1 MRIPESFLDTLR
13 QSSDIVSVMSSYVQV
28 KRTGRDYVCSCP
40 FHSEKTPSCHIY
52 TESQSFY
59 CFGCGAGGDVINFI
73 RLIERLDYV
82 ESVRFLA
89 QRAGLSMP
97 EDEIA
102 DGGASRR
109 MRLLEMNREA
119 ARYFRDVLVS
129 EEGREGLDYLRERG
143 LLPNTIRRYGLGFA
157 PDGWH
162 GLHYFLRAK
171 GYTDDEMLSGAL
183 LARRNNSV
191 YDKFRRRVMFPII
204 DRRGNVIAF
213 GGRTL
218 EKDAPA
224 KYLNSDET
232 LVFQKRENLFSLNFA
247 KNTKEKCLILCEGYM
262 DVIALNQAGFD
273 NAVAT
278 LGTAITPQQANLM
291 KRYTNEV
298 VISYDSDEAG
308 QKATVKAMNLLGEV
322 GITARVLKIP
332 DAKDPDEYI
341 KRFGAEQFR
350 TILASAGSAVEFEF
364 AKLKNGLELSSSEG
378 KTEFLKRA
386 VAFLAVLRS
395 DTERMVYTAEAAR
408 LTGQQASVLREVVE
422 DRRKKDRFYE
432 RRDSER
438 RLIRGTGGGAG
449 GSPASARYSREER
462 AQRGIVS
469 YLFHSPD
476 LLPHIEKKLTEED
489 FSDEFYRRV
498 YFFGAKR
505 IKSGS
510 PLEISSIGDEFTA
523 EETGKI
529 TGICREGDRHPHSLP
544 QLDEYIEELLRQ
556 RAKKTEKPPA
566 AMSDAELLAKM
577 EERRLALAQK
587 EKRRQG
593 GG

>member
-1 MRIPESFLDTLR
+1 MARIPESFLDTLR
-13 QSSDIVSVMSSYVQV
+13 QSSDIVSVVSSYVEV
-28 KRTGRDYVCSCP
+28 KRTGRDYVCACP

-97 EDEIA
+97 EDEIT
-102 DGGASRR
+102 DQGANRR
-109 MRLLEMNREA
+109 VRMLEMNREA
-119 ARYFRDVLVS
+119 ARYFRDVLLS

-143 LLPNTIRRYGLGFA
+143 LHPNTIRRYGLGFA

-162 GLHYFLRAK
+162 NLHYYLKSK
-171 GYTDDEMLSGAL
+171 GFSDDEMLSGAL
-183 LARRNNSV
+183 LARKDNSV

-298 VISYDSDEAG
+298 VISYDSDAAG
-308 QKATVKAMNLLGEV
+308 QKATVRAINLLGEA

-332 DAKDPDEYI
+332 DAKDPDEFV

-350 TILASAGSAVEFEF
+350 TILASAGSAVDFEF
-364 AKLKNGLELSSSEG
+364 AKLKLGLELSSAEG
-378 KTEFLKRA
+378 KAEFLKRA
-386 VAFLAVLRS
+386 VGFLAELRS
-395 DTERMVYTAEAAR
+395 DTERMVYTAEAAG
-408 LTGQQASVLREVVE
+408 LTGQQASALREVVE
-422 DRRKKDRFYE
+422 ERRKKDRFYE
-432 RRDSER
+432 RRDEER
-438 RLIRGTGGGAG
+438 KLIRGTGNAKPGA
-449 GSPASARYSREER
+449 PAEAHYSKEER
-462 AQRGIVS
+462 IQRGIVA

-476 LLPHIEKKLTEED
+476 LLPHIVKKITAED

-498 YFFGAKR
+498 YDFGVNRLKN
-505 IKSGS
+505 GL

-523 EETGKI
+523 EEAGRI
-529 TGICREGDRHPHSLP
+529 TGICRQADRLPYSLP
-544 QLDEYIEELLRQ
+544 QLDEYIDELVR
-556 RAKKTEKPPA
+556 RREKKAEKPLSELTDEEMLERVRARKRENEAKA
-566 AMSDAELLAKM
+566 A
-577 EERRLALAQK
+577 RR
-587 EKRRQG
+587 G
-593 GG
+593 G

>member
-1 MRIPESFLDTLR
+1 MARIPESFLDTLR
-13 QSSDIVSVMSSYVQV
+13 QSSDIVSVISSYVEV

-52 TESQSFY
+52 TENQSFY
-59 CFGCGAGGDVINFI
+59 CFGCSAGGDVINFI

-97 EDEIA
+97 EDEIT
-102 DGGASRR
+102 DQGANRR
-109 MRLLEMNREA
+109 VRMLEMNREA
-119 ARYFRDVLVS
+119 ARYFRDVLLS
-129 EEGREGLDYLRERG
+129 EAGREGLDYLRERG
-143 LLPNTIRRYGLGFA
+143 LHPNTIRRYGLGFA
-157 PDGWH
+157 PDDWH
-162 GLHYFLRAK
+162 SLHYALRAK
-171 GYTDDEMLSGAL
+171 GFSDDEMLSGAL
-183 LARRNNSV
+183 LARKNNSV

-298 VISYDSDEAG
+298 VISYDSDAAG
-308 QKATVKAMNLLGEV
+308 QKATVRAINLLGEA

-332 DAKDPDEYI
+332 DAKDPDEFV

-350 TILASAGSAVEFEF
+350 TILASAGSAVDFEF
-364 AKLKNGLELSSSEG
+364 AKLKIGLELSSAEG
-378 KTEFLKRA
+378 KAEFLKRA
-386 VAFLAVLRS
+386 VGFLADLRS

-408 LTGQQASVLREVVE
+408 LTGQQASALREVVE
-422 DRRKKDRFYE
+422 DRRKKDRYYE
-432 RRDSER
+432 RRDGER
-438 RLIRGTGGGAG
+438 KLIRGAGSAKPGA
-449 GSPASARYSREER
+449 PAEAHYSKAER
-462 AQRGIVS
+462 VQRGIIA

-476 LLPHIEKKLTEED
+476 LLPHIVKKITAED

-498 YFFGAKR
+498 YDFGVNR
-505 IKSGS
+505 LKSGL

-523 EETGKI
+523 EEAGRI
-529 TGICREGDRHPHSLP
+529 TGICRQADRLPYSLP
-544 QLDEYIEELLRQ
+544 QLDEYIDELVRQ
-556 RAKKTEKPPA
+556 REKKTEKPL
-566 AMSDAELLAKM
+566 SELTDEELLARVQARKR
-577 EERRLALAQK
+577 ENEARAAARR
-587 EKRRQG
+587 G
-593 GG
+593 G

>member
-1 MRIPESFLDTLR
+1 MARIPDSFLDTLR
-13 QSSDIVSVMSSYVQV
+13 QSSDIVSVISSYVEV

-97 EDEIA
+97 EDEIT
-102 DGGASRR
+102 DQGANRR
-109 MRLLEMNREA
+109 VRMLEMNREA
-119 ARYFRDVLVS
+119 ARYFRDALLS

-143 LLPNTIRRYGLGFA
+143 LHPNTIRRYGLGFA

-162 GLHYFLRAK
+162 NLQFALRAK
-171 GYTDDEMLSGAL
+171 GFSDEEMLSGAL
-183 LARRNNSV
+183 LARKNNSV

-298 VISYDSDEAG
+298 VISYDSDAAG
-308 QKATVKAMNLLGEV
+308 QKATVRAINLLGEA

-332 DAKDPDEYI
+332 DAKDPDEFV

-350 TILASAGSAVEFEF
+350 TILASAGSAVDFEF
-364 AKLKNGLELSSSEG
+364 AKLGIGLELSDAEG
-378 KTEFLKRA
+378 KAEFLKRA
-386 VAFLAVLRS
+386 VGFLADLRS

-408 LTGQQASVLREVVE
+408 LTGQQASALREVVE
-422 DRRKKDRFYE
+422 DRRKKDRYYE
-432 RRDSER
+432 RRGEER
-438 RLIRGTGGGAG
+438 KLIRGTGGTKPGA
-449 GSPASARYSREER
+449 PAEAHYSKEER
-462 AQRGIVS
+462 VQRGIIA

-476 LLPHIEKKLTEED
+476 LLPHIGKKITAED

-498 YFFGAKR
+498 YNFGANR
-505 IKSGS
+505 LKSGL

-523 EETGKI
+523 EEAGRI
-529 TGICREGDRHPHSLP
+529 TGICRQADRLAYSLP
-544 QLDEYIEELLRQ
+544 QLDEYIDELVRQ
-556 RAKKTEKPPA
+556 REKKAEKPLSALTEEEMLAYAQARKRANEAKA
-566 AMSDAELLAKM
+566 A
-577 EERRLALAQK
+577 ERR
-587 EKRRQG
+587 G
-593 GG
+593 

>member
-1 MRIPESFLDTLR
+1 MARIPESFLDTLR
-13 QSSDIVSVMSSYVQV
+13 QSSDIVSVVSSYVEV

-52 TESQSFY
+52 TENQSFY

-97 EDEIA
+97 EDEIT
-102 DGGASRR
+102 DQGANRR
-109 MRLLEMNREA
+109 VRMLEMNREA
-119 ARYFRDVLVS
+119 ARYFRDVLLS

-143 LLPNTIRRYGLGFA
+143 LHPNTIRRYGLGFA

-162 GLHYFLRAK
+162 SLHYYLKSK
-171 GYTDDEMLSGAL
+171 GFSDDEMLSGAL
-183 LARRNNSV
+183 LARKNNSV

-298 VISYDSDEAG
+298 VISYDSDAAG
-308 QKATVKAMNLLGEV
+308 QKATVRAINLLGEA

-332 DAKDPDEYI
+332 DAKDPDEFV

-350 TILASAGSAVEFEF
+350 AILASAGSAVDFEF
-364 AKLKNGLELSSSEG
+364 AKLKLGLELSSAEG

-386 VAFLAVLRS
+386 VGFLAELRS
-395 DTERMVYTAEAAR
+395 DTERMVYTAEAAG
-408 LTGQQASVLREVVE
+408 LTGQQASALREVVE
-422 DRRKKDRFYE
+422 ERRKKDRFYE
-432 RRDSER
+432 RRDEER
-438 RLIRGTGGGAG
+438 KLIRGTGSAKPGA
-449 GSPASARYSREER
+449 PAEAHYSKEER
-462 AQRGIVS
+462 VQRGIVA

-476 LLPHIEKKLTEED
+476 LLPHIVKKITAED

-498 YFFGAKR
+498 YDFGVNRLKN
-505 IKSGS
+505 GL

-523 EETGKI
+523 EEAGRI
-529 TGICREGDRHPHSLP
+529 TGICRQADRLPYSLP
-544 QLDEYIEELLRQ
+544 QLDEYIDELVR
-556 RAKKTEKPPA
+556 RREKKAEKPLSELTEEEMLERVRARKRENEAKA
-566 AMSDAELLAKM
+566 A
-577 EERRLALAQK
+577 RR
-587 EKRRQG
+587 G
-593 GG
+593 G

>member
-1 MRIPESFLDTLR
+1 MARIPDSFLDTLR
-13 QSSDIVSVMSSYVQV
+13 QSSDIVSVVSSYVEV
-28 KRTGRDYVCSCP
+28 KRTGRDYVCACP
-40 FHSEKTPSCHIY
+40 FHSERTPSCHIY

-97 EDEIA
+97 EDRIGD
-102 DGGASRR
+102 DGTNRR
-109 MRLLEMNREA
+109 VRMLEMNREA
-119 ARYFRDVLVS
+119 ARYFRDVLLS
-129 EEGREGLDYLRERG
+129 PEGREGLEYLRGRG
-143 LLPNTIRRYGLGFA
+143 LHPNTIRRYGLGFA

-162 GLHYFLRAK
+162 NLHYALKAK
-171 GYTDDEMLSGAL
+171 GFTDDEMLSGAL
-183 LARRNNSV
+183 LARKNNSV

-232 LVFQKRENLFSLNFA
+232 MVFQKRENLFSLNFA

-298 VISYDSDEAG
+298 VISYDSDAAG
-308 QKATVKAMNLLGEV
+308 QKAAVRAINLLGEA
-322 GITARVLKIP
+322 GISARVLKIP

-341 KRFGAEQFR
+341 ARFGAEQFR
-350 TILASAGSAVEFEF
+350 TILASAESAVDFEF
-364 AKLKNGLELSSSEG
+364 AKLKIGFDLSAAEG
-378 KTEFLKRA
+378 KAEFLKRA
-386 VAFLAVLRS
+386 VGFLAALRS

-408 LTGQQASVLREVVE
+408 LTGQQSSALGGIVE
-422 DRRKKDRFYE
+422 ERRKKDRFYE
-432 RRDSER
+432 RRDGER
-438 RLIRGTGGGAG
+438 RLIRGTAG
-449 GSPASARYSREER
+449 PRAAAPAEAHYSREER
-462 AQRGIVS
+462 AQRGVIA

-476 LLPHIEKKLTEED
+476 LLPHIEKKITPED
-489 FSDEFYRRV
+489 FSDEFYRRIYV
-498 YFFGAKR
+498 FGGNR
-505 IKSGS
+505 LKSGAL
-510 PLEISSIGDEFTA
+510 LEISSIGDEFTA
-523 EETGKI
+523 EEAGRI
-529 TGICREGDRHPHSLP
+529 TGICRQADRLPYSLP
-544 QLDEYIEELLRQ
+544 QLDEYIGELVRQ
-556 RAKKTEKPPA
+556 REKKREKPVSA
-566 AMSDAELLAKM
+566 LTEEELLAKM
-577 EERRLALAQK
+577 EERRRANERKAA
-587 EKRRQG
+587 ERSG
-593 GG
+593 